1 MKKEIPELKMQDV
14 GGAELPYLYYEG
26 GPRQILFAHA
36 TGFLPWLWHPI
47 IEEFIPQYSAWAP
60 YICNYRSCEPE
71 KGGLSWDVIAKDLS
85 TFCHGQKIEKPILVG
100 HSMGATVLT
109 IAVSAY
115 GLKPRGMILIEPI
128 FLPDEFYKTEISL
141 KDHPLASKSIK
152 RVNHWQSETEAMAY
166 LKSRSFFSDW
176 DDEVLNFYMQY
187 GMEKQQAGDMR
198 LTCTPESEAAMFMGG
213 WSRDPWPLLTKIECP
228 VLVIEGGKSPNID
241 LVDIKKAVSLLPQGT
256 YGSVAE
262 AGHLIPMQKP
272 AEIAGI
278 IKEFIAKLP

>member
-1 MKKEIPELKMQDV
+1 MKKEIPELKIQDV
-14 GGAELPYLYYEG
+14 GGASLPYLYYEG
-26 GPRQILFAHA
+26 GARQILFAHA

-47 IEEFIPQYSAWAP
+47 IEHLVPQYSVWAP
-60 YICNYRSCEPE
+60 YICNYRSCDPD

-85 TFCHGQKIEKPILVG
+85 TFCLAQQIERPILVG

-109 IAVSAY
+109 IAAAAY
-115 GLKPRGMILIEPI
+115 GVSPRGMILIEPI

-152 RVNHWQSETEAMAY
+152 RVNHWTSEDEAMSY

-176 DDEVLNFYMQY
+176 DKEVLDLYVQY
-187 GMEKQQAGDMR
+187 GMEKQPAGDMQ

-228 VLVIEGGKSPNID
+228 ILVIEGEKSPNVG
-241 LVDIKKAVSLLPQGT
+241 LVNIQRAVSILPKGQ

-278 IKEFIAKLP
+278 VKDFIAKLA